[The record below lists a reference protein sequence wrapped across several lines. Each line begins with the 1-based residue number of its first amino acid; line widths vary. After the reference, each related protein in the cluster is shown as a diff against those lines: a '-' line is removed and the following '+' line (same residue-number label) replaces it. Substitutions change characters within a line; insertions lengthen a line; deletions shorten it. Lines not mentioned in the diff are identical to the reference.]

1 MLDQIAAGSLIP
13 HGYCI
18 SWQPD
23 LVAAFVVGNLLIAL
37 SYFTIPLVIL
47 RFIRQRRD
55 IDYRY
60 LHWLFAGFIV
70 TCGITH
76 LLHVVELWYPV
87 YYLEAVFDLL
97 TAAISI
103 IAAIVLWRILP
114 LLVSLPGVRQLQA
127 ASEEMGRLSGTLRE
141 KEAQLRSIGDSLPGS
156 YLYEYTKRNDQ
167 PKFLY
172 ISSGVQ
178 RLNGIGAEIVLADAM
193 ALLGQVDPVQYA
205 AYAQAEA
212 ESQRSMTDF
221 SMDLRMLHS
230 NGEWRWI
237 RVRSR
242 PRLREN
248 GEVVWDGIATDITD
262 QHLYETEINRLAQA
276 VEQNPTGVL
285 ITNTK
290 GEPEYMNTACSRI
303 TGYRFAEA
311 YGRTWRELISTEMGD
326 AQFAEINGQLESG
339 KAWAG
344 QLPSRHKDGNLFWEQ
359 LSISPIFD
367 DTGKV
372 GNYLLLRQDITKQK
386 QAEDLLQ
393 QRSSELARANADLV
407 RFADVSAHH
416 LMEPTRRLTM
426 YARRLRSH
434 LDTVPAFQHDPETGS
449 TLDILEH
456 ESDRLRNLVRDIQ
469 LYLAAAQ
476 PRGEVSQQD
485 ANLVLQKLRQQ
496 MSARLNDPGAA
507 LVVDSLPPA
516 TIDSQ
521 RLTDLFALLLDNALN
536 HGHPRDGATPLRIT
550 VSGERGDRLSRYRVA
565 DNGPGIPGEY
575 RERVFGIFER
585 LSTGADS
592 GSGIGLSIARRIV
605 ESRQGR
611 IWIEPATSGGVVVVF
626 ELPD

>member
-1 MLDQIAAGSLIP
+1 MMDKFQ
-13 HGYCI
+13 
-18 SWQPD
+18 
-23 LVAAFVVGNLLIAL
+23 VANEELNKL
-37 SYFTIPLVIL
+37 S
-47 RFIRQRRD
+47 
-55 IDYRY
+55 
-60 LHWLFAGFIV
+60 
-70 TCGITH
+70 
-76 LLHVVELWYPV
+76 
-87 YYLEAVFDLL
+87 
-97 TAAISI
+97 S
-103 IAAIVLWRILP
+103 
-114 LLVSLPGVRQLQA
+114 
-127 ASEEMGRLSGTLRE
+127 TLRE

-156 YLYEYTKRNDQ
+156 YLYEYSKQNDQ

-178 RLNGIGAEIVLADAM
+178 RLNGVNAEAVQADAM
-193 ALLGQVDPVQYA
+193 VLLGRFDPAQRE
-205 AYAQAEA
+205 AYAEAEA
-212 ESQRSMTDF
+212 ESLRDMTDF
-221 SMDLRMLHS
+221 SMDMRMLHT

-242 PRLREN
+242 PRRREN

-262 QHLYETEINRLAQA
+262 QHLYEAEINRLAQA
-276 VEQNPTGVL
+276 IEQNPTGVL
-285 ITNTK
+285 ITSAT
-290 GEPEYMNTACSRI
+290 GELEYMNTACSRI

-311 YGRTWRELISTEMGD
+311 YGRTRRELISTEIDD
-326 AQFAEINGQLESG
+326 AQFAEINAQLENG
-339 KAWAG
+339 RAWAG
-344 QLPSRHKDGNLFWEQ
+344 QLPSRRKDGSLFWEQ
-359 LSISPIFD
+359 ISISPIFD
-367 DTGKV
+367 DSGKAA
-372 GNYLLLRQDITKQK
+372 NYLFLRQDISKQK

-426 YARRLRSH
+426 YARRLRTRLEAGSD
-434 LDTVPAFQHDPETGS
+434 LPHDLEARN

-476 PRGEVSQQD
+476 PRGEVCQQD

-496 MSARLNDPGAA
+496 MSARIAELGAD
-507 LVVDSLPPA
+507 VVAENLPPA

-521 RLTDLFALLLDNALN
+521 RLTDLFSLLLDNAMK
-536 HGHPRDGATPLRIT
+536 HGRPLDSETPLQIT
-550 VSGERGDRLSRYRVA
+550 VGGERGEGYSRYRVA
-565 DNGPGIPGEY
+565 DNGPGIPAEY

-585 LSTGADS
+585 LSSGAES

-611 IWIEPATSGGVVVVF
+611 IWIEPAMSGGVMVVF